1 LSRSN
6 ADGITRRG
14 FVGQMGLLLA
24 GVRAGGEWVLAA
36 ETSTAASSPEFVTA
50 TTSAGRVRGKVDQG
64 INIFKGIPY
73 GGTTEGKNRF
83 MPPTPPTPWTDTRDA
98 LDWGSSAPQTVPPTT
113 SRQGTESEDCLVLN
127 VFTPGLDSAKR
138 PVMVWL
144 HGGGWANGSGSTP
157 ITDGTNLARTGDV
170 VLVSINHRLNVFGY
184 TALGHSAGSD
194 FAASGVVGLLDVV
207 AALQWVRD
215 NIDRFGGDP
224 NLVTIFGQSGGGRKV
239 AALMAMP
246 GAKGLFQRAIVESG
260 AILRLMD
267 PVDAE
272 RQTSLLLAAL
282 GLKPGQMRELQN
294 VPMGQLLLANDKAN
308 DLLVDQWPI
317 REHGWAANT
326 PTIVEKYLPH
336 HPWDPEGP
344 ALSTDI
350 PLMIGW
356 AHTEETNWVR
366 PTPENL
372 ALDEA
377 GLKQRVEARLR
388 AGTILYK
395 DRQVQMFGKRAGH
408 VDVQRVIDAF
418 RWDNPGATP
427 FDLYVLIAS
436 DDPRGAHAREI
447 GKRKAAQHGAPAYVY
462 RFDWQTP
469 EGGGMR
475 SPHAIDIQFAFN
487 NIALG
492 GKLISRRQDAYDLA
506 NKVSASWV
514 AFARTGNP
522 ATPQL
527 PNWPAY
533 STERRD
539 TMLFNI
545 ESRVAQDPNHR
556 ARAAMEHVLG
566 IA

>member
-1 LSRSN
+1 MSGRSP
-6 ADGITRRG
+6 GRVTRRA
-14 FVGQMGLLLA
+14 FVGQTGLVLA
-24 GVRAGGEWVLAA
+24 GVGGVSRWAHAVESAA
-36 ETSTAASSPEFVTA
+36 AQSDTELVTA
-50 TTSAGRVRGKVDQG
+50 TTAAGKVRGKVNRG
-64 INIFKGIPY
+64 IRIFKGIPY
-73 GGTTEGKNRF
+73 GATTAGKNRF
-83 MPPTPPTPWTDTRDA
+83 MPPVPPSPWTDTRDA
-98 LDWGSSAPQTVPPTT
+98 LDWGLTAPQTVPPAI

-127 VFTPGLDSAKR
+127 VFTPALDGAKR

-144 HGGGWANGSGSTP
+144 HGGGWQNGSGSAP

-184 TALGHSAGSD
+184 TELGHSAGGD
-194 FAASGVVGLLDVV
+194 FAASGAVGLLDIV
-207 AALQWVRD
+207 AALQWIRD

-246 GAKGLFQRAIVESG
+246 AATGLFQRAIVESG
-260 AILRLMD
+260 AILQFTA
-267 PVDAE
+267 PVDAQ

-282 GLKPGQMRELQN
+282 GLKSGQMREFQN
-294 VPMGQLLLANDKAN
+294 VPMEQLLIANEKAN
-308 DLLVDQWPI
+308 DQLVDQWPI
-317 REHGWAANT
+317 REHGWSANT
-326 PTIVEKYLPH
+326 PTLVEKYLPH
-336 HPWDPEGP
+336 HPWDPKGP
-344 ALSTDI
+344 ALSKDI

-356 AHTEETNWVR
+356 AHTEETNWFR

-377 GLKQRVEARLR
+377 SLKQRVEARLR

-408 VDVQRVIDAF
+408 IDVQRVIDAF

-436 DDPRGAHAREI
+436 EDPRATHAREI
-447 GKRKAAQHGAPAYVY
+447 GKRKAAQRGAPAYVY

-492 GKLISRRQDAYDLA
+492 GKLISKRQDAYDLA
-506 NKVSASWV
+506 TRVSASWV
-514 AFARTGNP
+514 AFARSGNP
-522 ATPQL
+522 GTPQL

-533 STERRD
+533 SAEKRD

-545 ESRVAQDPNHR
+545 ESRVAQDPNQR
-556 ARAAMEHVLG
+556 ARLAMEHVLG
-566 IA
+566 LG